1 MIPDLGRGWMGNRM
15 GVEGGRLI
23 EGNVWRLTDMNLLW
37 MGCDV
42 GCDYGKSMK
51 FDEMSLMR

>member
-15 GVEGGRLI
+15 GVEGGWLI

-42 GCDYGKSMK
+42 GCGYGMSMK